1 MAKFE
6 VGGMDKLMKRV
17 DDISQAPAKVKK
29 QLINQGSREVLSQMK
44 NDAPKDTGNSAS
56 HLAIVEGR
64 SGQDYLFLDL
74 GIGEKNWYE
83 CRGLWFQ
90 HYGFKSKSATL
101 WMTSSFKKSK
111 SKASK
116 IIKEGLKRELNL

>member
-6 VGGMDKLMKRV
+6 IGGMENLIKRI
-17 DDISQAPAKVKK
+17 DELGSAPAKVKK
-29 QLINQGSREVLSQMK
+29 GLIHQGAMEVLSQMK
-44 NDAPKDTGNSAS
+44 NDAPGSGKSAS
-56 HLAIVEGR
+56 HLAIIEGR
-64 SGQDYLFLDL
+64 SGDNYLFLDV
-74 GIGEKNWYE
+74 GIGKPNWNE

-90 HYGFKSKSATL
+90 HYGFKSKAATL
-101 WMTSSFKKSK
+101 WMTSSFKRSK